1 MKLETHDT
9 TIKARPGVDYSKGEK
24 ITVICL
30 WGNIVLCIVK
40 FVAGFVGNSQAMV
53 ADALHSSSD
62 VVATMAV
69 FFGLKVAQKPEND
82 KYHYG
87 YGKIESIISVFVGLS
102 LVLAAFLIGKGIV
115 SSVINNSFETPKL
128 IALIAAII
136 SITVKE
142 WMYRI
147 TFKIGTEIN
156 SESIKANAYDHR
168 SDAYS
173 SVGTLVGIGGSM
185 IGGLTGIGMLRY
197 LDPLAG
203 MIVALIIFRMACV
216 ILIEAIRNLMD
227 VAPKEETIESICCV
241 INDIPDV
248 CEITWMKA
256 RYSGPT
262 ILAEVA
268 IGVPGYLSVHESH
281 EISMKVQTAVYDN
294 VENVHKVIVHID
306 VCSCHPLDTTAQNR
320 SVI

>member
-1 MKLETHDT
+1 MELENQGKLTNTH
-9 TIKARPGVDYSKGEK
+9 KAVDYSKGEK
-24 ITVICL
+24 ITIYCL

-40 FVAGFVGNSQAMV
+40 FAAGIAGNSQAMV

-69 FFGLKVAQKPEND
+69 FFGIKIAQKPENS
-82 KYHYG
+82 KYQYG

-102 LVLAAFLIGKGIV
+102 LVLAAFMIGKGIIG
-115 SSVINNSFETPKL
+115 SVVNNSFETPNF
-128 IALIAAII
+128 IAVIAAIVSI
-136 SITVKE
+136 SVKE

-147 TFKIGTEIN
+147 TYKIGNEIN
-156 SESIKANAYDHR
+156 SESIKANALDHR

-173 SVGTLVGIGGSM
+173 SIGTLVGISGSI
-185 IGGLTGIGMLRY
+185 IGGMTGIGLLRY

-203 MIVALIIFRMACV
+203 MIVACIIFRMACI

-227 VAPKEETIESICCV
+227 VAPKEETIESIYCV
-241 INDIPDV
+241 INAMPDV
-248 CEITWMKA
+248 CEVNWMTA

-262 ILAEVA
+262 ILAEIA
-268 IGVPGYLSVHESH
+268 IGVPGYLSVSESH
-281 EISMKVQTAVYDN
+281 EISMKLQMAIYEN

-306 VCSCHPLDTTAQNR
+306 ACSCHKIN
-320 SVI
+320 